1 MPILNLNNMT
11 TSQKFMAME
20 ELWEDMSKNINDESL
35 TPQWHKA
42 VLHEREKQIASGEAI
57 FENFDDAKQDLLKK
71 FS

>member
-20 ELWEDMSKNINDESL
+20 ELWEDMSKNISDESL
-35 TPQWHKA
+35 TPEWHKS
-42 VLHEREKQIASGEAI
+42 VLKEREKQIVSGKAV
-57 FENFDDAKQDLLKK
+57 FENFDNAKQDLLKK

>member
-1 MPILNLNNMT
+1 MSILNLNTMT

-42 VLHEREKQIASGEAI
+42 VLHEREKQIVSGEVV

>member
-1 MPILNLNNMT
+1 
-11 TSQKFMAME
+11 MAME

-57 FENFDDAKQDLLKK
+57 FENFDDVKQDLLKK

>member
-1 MPILNLNNMT
+1 MSILNLNNMT

-35 TPQWHKA
+35 TPEWHKT
-42 VLHEREKQIASGEAI
+42 VLKEREKQIASGEAV
-57 FENFDDAKQDLLKK
+57 FENFDNAKHNLLKK